1 MSKVFPKE
9 ELNSYGNFRTYDGS
23 MREVAFYLEGLEPAT
38 FP

>member
-23 MREVAFYLEGLEPAT
+23 MREVAFTWRIGTGT